1 MTHTKLYWRLRE
13 YWSGV
18 VDRFF
23 SAAILMAISVPFY
36 FIVVWIFPGLEY
48 HGTAKGRAFWSIPLI
63 YTFGLF
69 AAVAV
74 AAVVLFVVVA
84 ILVGAVR
91 VLLRR
96 DDD

>member
-23 SAAILMAISVPFY
+23 SAAILMAIGVPSY
-36 FIVVWIFPGLEY
+36 FIVVWIFPGLEL
-48 HGTAKGRAFWSIPLI
+48 HDVSRRSFKSFVLL
-63 YTFGLF
+63 YTLALF

-74 AAVVLFVVVA
+74 VALVLFIA
-84 ILVGAVR
+84 GRFLTRTIKAWFW
-91 VLLRR
+91 R
-96 DDD
+96 DDA